1 MVSSMWWLAMPISK
15 NSRIRLETRLPVDV
29 RDWLA
34 SRAEHFGT
42 SINAQIIVA
51 VRREMEREQALER
64 K

>member
-1 MVSSMWWLAMPISK
+1 MALSK
-15 NSRIRLETRLPVDV
+15 KGRIRIETRLPVDV

-34 SRAEHFGT
+34 DRAEHFGT

-51 VRREMEREQALER
+51 VRHEMEREQAPEH

>member
-1 MVSSMWWLAMPISK
+1 MTRIEK
-15 NSRIRLETRLPVDV
+15 RRIRLETRLPVEV
-29 RDWLA
+29 REWLA
-34 SRAEHFGT
+34 DRAEHFGT